1 MPQSPVL
8 TLRAGEITASY
19 PSKDYRGISYE
30 PHLSSGP
37 SAAIWKRNAKPY
49 AAWTGGMIISWYATE
64 GEAREGL
71 ALVRPDGRLRA
82 FVSGQEC

>member
-1 MPQSPVL
+1 MPQSSVM
-8 TLRAGEITASY
+8 TLRRGQVTASY
-19 PSKDYRGISYE
+19 PPKDYRGISYQ
-30 PHLSSGP
+30 PHLYG
-37 SAAIWKRNAKPY
+37 KPY

-71 ALVRPDGRLRA
+71 AQVRPDGRLRA